1 MIPSP
6 DSAGKKV
13 MLRLGAG
20 SVVFLPPSDHV
31 DVAFRTRKSPTPG
44 TLSDM

>member
-6 DSAGKKV
+6 DSAGNKV

-20 SVVFLPPSDHV
+20 SVVFLPPRDHV
-31 DVAFRTRKSPTPG
+31 DVVFRARK
-44 TLSDM
+44 